1 MVCFCQYQTKNMQK
15 IAIFKGR
22 IVRLVRSQP
31 FDVTLTNAYKM
42 RPHFVP

>member
-1 MVCFCQYQTKNMQK
+1 MQK
-15 IAIFKGR
+15 IVIFKGR

-31 FDVTLTNAYKM
+31 LDITLTNAHKM